1 MGQGPLVSQPLD
13 AATRFASPRP
23 VSGTDLDHC
32 YAGWQ
37 GSAKI
42 IQPETGLQIG
52 IRAIRGANYCVIY
65 TPTDPPC
72 FCFEPVSHS
81 TAAFEA
87 PDPEAARLKLLRPCE
102 EFVLAIAIEAG
113 L

>member
-1 MGQGPLVSQPLD
+1 M
-13 AATRFASPRP
+13 
-23 VSGTDLDHC
+23 SGTDIDHC

-37 GSAKI
+37 GSATI

-52 IRAIRGANYCVIY
+52 IRAIRGGANYCVIY
-65 TPTDPPC
+65 TPTDARC
-72 FCFEPVSHS
+72 FCFEPVSHC

-87 PDPEAARLKLLRPCE
+87 PDPEAAGLKLLRPGE
-102 EFVLAIAIEAG
+102 EFALAIAIEAS